1 MNLMITDPEPGWP
14 ENASEVYGS
23 RKHRLSELHWAQH
36 IIVLLK
42 SVCWKGRETW
52 YSFVTN

>member
-36 IIVLLK
+36 I
-42 SVCWKGRETW
+42 
-52 YSFVTN
+52 